1 MKLDTKK
8 LNALLVTYGS
18 LALPVAIAAF
28 AMNAS
33 TLVKVLSFAS
43 GLLPVIARQA
53 HPKDPFT
60 VNLLAIAKTEIDAEL
75 AKQKKPK
82 A

>member
-1 MKLDTKK
+1 MKLDSKK
-8 LNALLVTYGS
+8 INSLLLTYGS
-18 LALPVAIAAF
+18 LALPVAVAAF

-33 TLVKVLSFAS
+33 GLVKVLSFAS

-53 HPKDPFT
+53 NPKDPFT
-60 VNLLAIAKTEIDAEL
+60 INLLAIAKAEIDAEL

>member
-33 TLVKVLSFAS
+33 TLVKVLSFTS

-53 HPKDPFT
+53 NPKDPFT

>member
-1 MKLDTKK
+1 MKLDSKK
-8 LNALLVTYGS
+8 INALLITYGS

-53 HPKDPFT
+53 NPKDPFT
-60 VNLLAIAKTEIDAEL
+60 VNLLAVAKTQIDAEL

>member
-18 LALPVAIAAF
+18 LAFPVAIAAF

-33 TLVKVLSFAS
+33 TLVKILSFAS

-53 HPKDPFT
+53 NPKDPFT

>member
-8 LNALLVTYGS
+8 IKALVLTYGS
-18 LALPVAIAAF
+18 LSLPVATAAF

-43 GLLPVIARQA
+43 GLLPVIARQVN
-53 HPKDPFT
+53 PKDPFT
-60 VNLLAIAKTEIDAEL
+60 VNLLAVAKAEIDSEL
-75 AKQKKPK
+75 AKQKKSK